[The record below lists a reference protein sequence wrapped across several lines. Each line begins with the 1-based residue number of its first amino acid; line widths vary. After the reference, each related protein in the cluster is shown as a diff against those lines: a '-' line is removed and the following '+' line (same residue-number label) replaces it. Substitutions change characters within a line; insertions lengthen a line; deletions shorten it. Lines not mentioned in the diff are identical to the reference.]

1 MLKFVGKFEDLY
13 EGWCLLKEY
22 MFRANYGVAN
32 KPYYIDV
39 NLWVGCIYNKIA
51 DIKNSLIDADEFFKV
66 LQQT

>member
-1 MLKFVGKFEDLY
+1 
-13 EGWCLLKEY
+13 

-32 KPYYIDV
+32 KPCYIDV

-66 LQQT
+66 LQQTQNR